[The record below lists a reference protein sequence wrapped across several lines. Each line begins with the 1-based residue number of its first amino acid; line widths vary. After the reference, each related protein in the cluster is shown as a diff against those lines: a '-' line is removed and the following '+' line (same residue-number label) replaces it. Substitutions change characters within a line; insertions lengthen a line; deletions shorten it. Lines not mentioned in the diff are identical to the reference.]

1 MPKDSSIMTLNK
13 STATTNT
20 ANAQNG
26 FLPENKL
33 RVAFQPQFATS
44 QPIESDEN
52 GTPIKGTALLIYQ
65 GDKHSTIDWID
76 EKGVAQSVAKLAFVF
91 AVRSID
97 GSFKNIGQKTSYGW
111 VQGNDLDKMINKL
124 GGKASLEKISHADN
138 ELFGDDFGTITR
150 IDFAAT
156 NESLEAL
163 RGKAYTAVL
172 ERKVSNKGAIY
183 HEIDISSITP
193 RLGKDGSHIQA
204 QKPSETNPNA
214 VLIDWED

>member
-1 MPKDSSIMTLNK
+1 MTLNK
-13 STATTNT
+13 SNASTAI
-20 ANAQNG
+20 QNG
-26 FLPENKL
+26 FLPENKM
-33 RVAFQPQFATS
+33 RVAFQPQFAAS
-44 QPIESDEN
+44 LPIEKDDD
-52 GTPIKGTALLIYQ
+52 GTAIKGTALLIFQ
-65 GDKHSTIDWID
+65 GTKHSTIDWID
-76 EKGVAQSVAKLAFVF
+76 NGVAKSAAKLAFVF

-124 GGKASLEKISHADN
+124 GGEASLENLTQEDN

-156 NESLEAL
+156 NESLESL

-172 ERKVSNKGAIY
+172 ERKVSKKGAIY

-193 RLGKDGSHIQA
+193 RLSKDGSHIQA

>member
-1 MPKDSSIMTLNK
+1 MSLSKSST
-13 STATTNT
+13 ST
-20 ANAQNG
+20 NAQNG
-26 FLPENKL
+26 FLPENKM
-33 RVAFQPQFATS
+33 RVAFQPQFAAS
-44 QPIESDEN
+44 QPIESDQD

-65 GDKHSTIDWID
+65 GTKHSTIDWLD
-76 EKGVAQSVAKLAFVF
+76 EKGIAQSVPKLAFVF
-91 AVRSID
+91 AVRAID

-124 GGKASLEKISHADN
+124 GGQATLEKLSLEDN

-172 ERKVSNKGAIY
+172 ERKISKKGAIY
-183 HEIDISSITP
+183 HEIDITSITA

-214 VLIDWED
+214 VVIDWED